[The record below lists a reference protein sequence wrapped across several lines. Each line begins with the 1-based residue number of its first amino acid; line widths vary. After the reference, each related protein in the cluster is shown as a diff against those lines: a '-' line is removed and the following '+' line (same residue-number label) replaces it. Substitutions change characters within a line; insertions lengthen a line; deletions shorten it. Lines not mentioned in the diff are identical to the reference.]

1 MLSKKVWVIA
11 IAMIN
16 TATARGEKKANKMGD
31 TVRINIEAMLI
42 CTPGTRPVKMPKNI
56 PENNAINSSPKIILT
71 PPCFR

>member
-1 MLSKKVWVIA
+1 
-11 IAMIN
+11 MIN